1 MLGIFNYESKNI
13 EDVSNNYIQIKL
25 TIDTL
30 ISGKQKVKKPNPN
43 ILIAKITEQAKFKG
57 GKKALVKYFKE
68 NLKYPKEALKK
79 DIQGRVYVKFK
90 ISEYG
95 KIKNVKIIRSIYP
108 TIDNEAK
115 RLIKE
120 MPDWIP
126 AKSMDAPIKSE
137 QILPVIF
144 MKIKNKETYY

>member
-13 EDVSNNYIQIKL
+13 EEVPNNYIQIKL
-25 TIDTL
+25 TIDTITL
-30 ISGKQKVKKPNPN
+30 DKQRVKKPNPN
-43 ILIAKITEQAKFKG
+43 ILITKITEQAKFKG
-57 GKKALVKYFKE
+57 GKEALVKYFEK

-79 DIQGRVYVKFK
+79 NIQGRVYVKFK

-95 KIKNVKIIRSIYP
+95 KIKNIKVIRSIHP

-126 AKSMDAPIKSE
+126 AKSINNPIKSE
-137 QILPVIF
+137 QILPIIF
-144 MKIKNKETYY
+144 MNIKK